1 MGWNETIQKMFE
13 DTKRKETMD
22 KLNEL
27 LTQLRKLGFDMDCD
41 GPDEEKED
49 FYIGS
54 IGNLCVTV
62 SLMKEDRES

>member
-1 MGWNETIQKMFE
+1 
-13 DTKRKETMD
+13 MD

-27 LTQLRKLGFDMDCD
+27 LTQLRKLGFEMDCD

-62 SLMKEDRES
+62 SLMREEEEPVTLAEAMKRKSVYIK